1 MAQIS
6 GHLSVAE
13 LEEHYRA
20 AREVT
25 EARHLQAIWLLA
37 QGRTTLEVADVL
49 AFTPRWVEEL
59 AARYNA
65 AGVAGL
71 GSRRSPGRPPLLS
84 EARGAELK
92 ALVLAGPD
100 PERHAVV
107 RWRCLDLREEI
118 TLRWSVRVCEQT
130 VGRWLRQL
138 GLSRVQPRPCHPE
151 KDPDAA
157 MAFKT
162 YGPPRL
168 QVPSVPGLNSLRQ
181 RIRPMGIA
189 LAKMEIRTV
198 RSS

>member
-1 MAQIS
+1 MGQPIAITRTDLSAAGLRAHAAQS
-6 GHLSVAE
+6 RDGAVV
-13 LEEHYRA
+13 R
-20 AREVT
+20 R
-25 EARHLQAIWLLA
+25 LLA
-37 QGRTTLEVADVL
+37 LALLLEGHSRSAAATMSAMTRQTLGD
-49 AFTPRWVEEL
+49 WVH
-59 AARYNA
+59 RYNA

-151 KDPDAA
+151 KDPDAFGTPTRPSWTPA
-157 MAFKT
+157 
-162 YGPPRL
+162 PRL
-168 QVPSVPGLNSLRQ
+168 GAS
-181 RIRPMGIA
+181 
-189 LAKMEIRTV
+189 
-198 RSS
+198 